1 MINPTEIVKDILK
14 FKGFRG
20 ATFAEKM
27 KWLFLL
33 YPFFIIV
40 TVFLAVNRV
49 AYATAML
56 LRRKK

>member
-1 MINPTEIVKDILK
+1 MINPTGIGKDILK

-20 ATFAEKM
+20 ATFTEKM

-40 TVFLAVNRV
+40 TVFLAVDRA
-49 AYATAML
+49 AYYTVRL
-56 LRRKK
+56 LRGK